1 MTVTSG
7 LQIIFVVSISVV
19 LLIEQLVDVDY
30 D

>member
-7 LQIIFVVSISVV
+7 LQIIFIVSISVV